1 MPEGWWLD
9 PELSLSRELE
19 LEAARRIIPQL
30 HRHDLEARLDSALVH
45 AVTMDHLLRQA
56 LAKVQ
61 ELELQALLSEP
72 APADRHRSWA
82 AEIMAGLGIR
92 SAG

>member
-1 MPEGWWLD
+1 MGGEDGWWLN

-19 LEAARRIIPQL
+19 LEAARRMIPSL

-56 LAKVQ
+56 MGRVM
-61 ELELQALLSEP
+61 ELEAQAALSAPP
-72 APADRHRSWA
+72 APRHLEWA
-82 AEIMAGLGIR
+82 RELLQGLSGR
-92 SAG
+92 G